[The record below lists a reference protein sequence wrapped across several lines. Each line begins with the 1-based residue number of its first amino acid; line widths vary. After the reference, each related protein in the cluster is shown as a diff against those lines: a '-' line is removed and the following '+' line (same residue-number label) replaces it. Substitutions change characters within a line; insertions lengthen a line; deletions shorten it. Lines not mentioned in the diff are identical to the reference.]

1 MLTIHG
7 QHHTRVDTDRLYVPR
22 KEGERGLVKTDGA
35 YIAEV
40 MKLMVYVESKED
52 PLVKTVRTHPHHT
65 N

>member
-35 YIAEV
+35 YV
-40 MKLMVYVESKED
+40 MEYVESKED
-52 PLVKTVRTHPHHT
+52 PLIQTVRTHPHHT